1 MIESVGIDD
10 FFFTQANINKQ
21 FHSHR
26 VTLSNA
32 ELRAIASGRKTTV
45 TCFIRSSSGQAT
57 PNHTFTF
64 NDTESVQDK
73 MQKIR
78 AVAQA
83 RRLRTQRVE
92 CSTGCAVTVFRGDRD
107 LETIRTKA
115 RLEQLIK
122 GDP

>member
-32 ELRAIASGRKTTV
+32 ELRAIASGRKTAV